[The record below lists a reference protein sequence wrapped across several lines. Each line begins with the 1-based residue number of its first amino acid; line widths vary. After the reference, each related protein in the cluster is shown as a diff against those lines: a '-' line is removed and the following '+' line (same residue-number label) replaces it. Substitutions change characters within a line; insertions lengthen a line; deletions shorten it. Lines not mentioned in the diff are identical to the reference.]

1 MVIPSTAPINVP
13 AKTYLVQPD
22 FISCGRNRAK
32 NRDTRVGS
40 EPRAATPLKMR
51 GTSHRGCCI
60 LPVRRG
66 DIDLNLYD
74 RIEPIYPPWACRFRH
89 RPSRGSDRGLVP
101 CRRER
106 LPRTAARS
114 DGGRGGDARRNAP
127 VRGHALEP
135 AFVWFRDPVPG
146 ERQRPGHPSA
156 AAATA
161 PTAGATIAT
170 ESDPA
175 AGGQGGPSAASAGTG
190 SDRGRAGT
198 RREDRARKAGPIV
211 RAATCCISAD
221 GTETRTAQHS
231 RRGRTIRD

>member
-1 MVIPSTAPINVP
+1 MRSHP
-13 AKTYLVQPD
+13 
-22 FISCGRNRAK
+22 
-32 NRDTRVGS
+32 RVGS
-40 EPRAATPLKMR
+40 EPRAATPIKMR

-66 DIDLNLYD
+66 DIDLNPYD

-114 DGGRGGDARRNAP
+114 DIYGGRAGDARRNAP

-156 AAATA
+156 DAATA

-170 ESDPA
+170 EFR
-175 AGGQGGPSAASAGTG
+175 PSC
-190 SDRGRAGT
+190 GRP
-198 RREDRARKAGPIV
+198 RRPQRRVRRHRKRPRPSWYAP
-211 RAATCCISAD
+211 
-221 GTETRTAQHS
+221 
-231 RRGRTIRD
+231 RRQSQKNSPT